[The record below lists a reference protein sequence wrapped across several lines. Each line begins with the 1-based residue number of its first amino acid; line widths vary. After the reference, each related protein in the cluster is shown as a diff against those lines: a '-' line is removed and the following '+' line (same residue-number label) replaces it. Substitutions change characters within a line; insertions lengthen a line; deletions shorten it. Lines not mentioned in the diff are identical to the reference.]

1 MMIYGKDNTSA
12 GLRELDE
19 IIAAIRDGSFYPDN
33 ARALMF
39 PRRPAAN
46 AEASSGRVVEQP
58 DCDTDS
64 SSEDS
69 ADEDMPDHEQ
79 LSGQT
84 STLLVDGM
92 VESTWKHCLHVPCI
106 IVTTCP
112 ELSTCKK
119 MSQVSNLCVA
129 GTLVPHMSILGPDL
143 KRCFQFVNS
152 ASQDL
157 HFDDMNCQKLKV

>member
-69 ADEDMPDHEQ
+69 ADEDMPDHERADQ
-79 LSGQT
+79 HVVGRWDGGVNVEALPPCAVYHRHNLSRTIHMQEDESGLKFVCGRDIGASYVHLGSRPQ
-84 STLLVDGM
+84 TLLPV
-92 VESTWKHCLHVPCI
+92 
-106 IVTTCP
+106 
-112 ELSTCKK
+112 CK
-119 MSQVSNLCVA
+119 Q
-129 GTLVPHMSILGPDL
+129 
-143 KRCFQFVNS
+143 CFTRF
-152 ASQDL
+152 AL
-157 HFDDMNCQKLKV
+157 R